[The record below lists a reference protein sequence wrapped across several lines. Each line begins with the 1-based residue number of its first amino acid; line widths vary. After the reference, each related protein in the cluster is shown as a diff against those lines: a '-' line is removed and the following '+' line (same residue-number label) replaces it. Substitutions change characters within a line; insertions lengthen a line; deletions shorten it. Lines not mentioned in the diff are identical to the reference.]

1 MERLENQDLFGH
13 LCMIKEASH
22 MSGGKNEYSINEMV

>member
-13 LCMIKEASH
+13 LCMIEEASH
-22 MSGGKNEYSINEMV
+22 KSGGKNELFNK